1 MNVLILLGH
10 PRRESF
16 CGVLADA
23 YYNGASQSG
32 ASVKLVHIAALKFEE
47 NVVIPDPEN
56 QHFEDDLVTVRHDI
70 LWADHLV
77 FVFPTWWGS
86 MPGLLKSFLDRVI
99 TPRFAFNETGKW
111 QYEKLLKGRTA
122 QIITTMD
129 TPVLIYKYIYKSP
142 GVHLLA
148 SSTLQFCG
156 VWPVRKKLIS
166 PVKYATEEQRQRWLQ
181 EVTEIGLKLDKG
193 VITSFEKFMNRI
205 TPWLRALRL
214 QFYPMTF
221 IAYAT
226 GAYAARHYGYVFD
239 VWVMITGY
247 LFLFILEAAT
257 VFSNEYFDYE
267 SDIKN
272 KNFGPFNGGSR
283 VLTEKL
289 ITREKLLSA
298 IKLCIV
304 LLVPVFLILN
314 YLSPAEMVEN
324 MAVCAVIS
332 VLALGYTMPP
342 LKLSWR
348 GLGELDV
355 AITHSIAVMMCG
367 FVFQGG
373 SINNPDLWLISLP
386 LLLSIIPA
394 IILSGIPDYEA
405 DKAANKKTI
414 PVRVGKNA
422 AAFIALAFVLA
433 ATCVAVFLHVFGWLP
448 HAFGNVIYLTLPH
461 ALYLSY
467 LIFRFIRLKNKP
479 SKIDGLMVVS
489 LLYIFWFGIIPLVKL
504 Y

>member
-10 PRRESF
+10 PRRDSF
-16 CGVLADA
+16 CGALADA
-23 YYNGASQSG
+23 YQNGASRSG
-32 ASVKLVHIAALKFEE
+32 AAVKLVHIAALNFEE
-47 NVVIPDPEN
+47 NVVIPDPED
-56 QHFEDDLVTVRHDI
+56 QHFEDDLVSVRQDI

-99 TPRFAFNETGKW
+99 TPRFAFNETCKW

-129 TPVLIYKYIYKSP
+129 TPVFVYKYIYRSP

-148 SSTLQFCG
+148 RSTLQFCG
-156 VWPVRKKLIS
+156 VSPVRKKLIS
-166 PVKYATEEQRQRWLQ
+166 PVKYATAEQRQKWLQ
-181 EVTEIGLKLDKG
+181 EVTELGLKLDNG
-193 VITSFEKFMNRI
+193 VVTPFEKSMNRI

-226 GAYAARHYGYVFD
+226 GAYAARHYGYPFD

-247 LFLFILEAAT
+247 VFLFILEAAT

-283 VLTEKL
+283 VLAENL
-289 ITREKLLSA
+289 ISRETLLSA

-304 LLVPVFLILN
+304 MLVPVFLALN
-314 YLSPAEMVEN
+314 YLSPAETAAN
-324 MAVCAVIS
+324 MAVSSVIT

-355 AITHSIAVMMCG
+355 AITHSIAVMMFG

-373 SINNPDLWLISLP
+373 RINNPDIWLISLP
-386 LLLSIIPA
+386 LLLSIVPA

-405 DKAANKKTI
+405 DKAAGKKTI
-414 PVRVGKNA
+414 PVRVGKNV
-422 AAFIALAFVLA
+422 AAFIALVFVLA
-433 ATCVAVFLHVFGWLP
+433 ATCVAVLLHVSGRLP
-448 HAFGNVIYLTLPH
+448 HVFDNAIYFTLPH
-461 ALYLSY
+461 ALYLAY
-467 LIFRFIRLKNKP
+467 LIFNFVRLKHKP
-479 SKIDGLMVVS
+479 DKIDGIMVVA
-489 LLYIFWFGIIPLVKL
+489 LLYIFWFGIVPLVKL
-504 Y
+504 